1 LVDPRAMIYSG
12 EDFFKIFSNPS
23 GTPIDPQ
30 VTSVALEG
38 SNNGYTVTT
47 LPLVRSSRF
56 SSQIKREMVSIFSS
70 GKTTSLSVSSFYL
83 AEVPEQHLF
92 HYLEEVCPD
101 WVEIVPQSSKDAEH
115 PGTVTFSS
123 SSTFLDDKT
132 HIPHKMYISFTVV
145 KEQKQNPEKEET
157 GLGRIF
163 TWDFLKKTFT
173 LFSSSSASD
182 PSDPSYPS
190 YPWFIIKDI
199 DGDKEKKGETKTM
212 VSVLLHPSFFDREG

>member
-1 LVDPRAMIYSG
+1 
-12 EDFFKIFSNPS
+12 
-23 GTPIDPQ
+23 
-30 VTSVALEG
+30 
-38 SNNGYTVTT
+38 
-47 LPLVRSSRF
+47 
-56 SSQIKREMVSIFSS
+56 
-70 GKTTSLSVSSFYL
+70 
-83 AEVPEQHLF
+83 
-92 HYLEEVCPD
+92 
-101 WVEIVPQSSKDAEH
+101 VEIVPQSSKDAEH